1 MTKQKKADLLLV
13 LVTVCW
19 GTSYYLTDIC
29 LAEMP
34 PMCLNAFRFL
44 LSFVTLGIVFH
55 KSLRKLDRK
64 TLKYSCYVG
73 LALAGS
79 YICFVYGISRTSL
92 SNAAFI
98 CALPVL
104 FTPLLDFLVN
114 RTKLSRKLLG
124 CLVLCV
130 CGLGLLTLR
139 DTLMP
144 TSGDVISLGVPIC
157 YAVDLLLTEKAVKSA
172 GVNALNLGVC
182 QLGVVGIITLIRLDI
197 IEKFGTGIMR
207 IKKAYSDIKHQPIFE
222 VKDNSVLTILPTI
235 NMRDSLTKDQ
245 QQIIGCLEN
254 GMVMASSQIS
264 QITGFG
270 KDKTVNLLKKLQK
283 KNYVEKTGVGRGTRY
298 RLV

>member
-1 MTKQKKADLLLV
+1 MTKQKRADLLLL
-13 LVTVCW
+13 LVTVSW

-29 LAEMP
+29 LTQMP
-34 PMCLNAFRFL
+34 PMWLNAFRFL
-44 LSFVTLGIVFH
+44 LSFATLGIVFH

-104 FTPLLDFLVN
+104 FMPLLDFLVN

-144 TSGDVISLGVPIC
+144 ASGDVISLGVPIC

-182 QLGVVGIITLIRLDI
+182 QLGVVGVITLIASLL
-197 IEKFGTGIMR
+197 IEEPQLPTTTTTWF
-207 IKKAYSDIKHQPIFE
+207 
-222 VKDNSVLTILPTI
+222 SVLFLTFVCTGAALVIQSVQQKYTTASHVGLIFTLEPVFASIVAFFFAHEVLPGRCYIGMTL
-235 NMRDSLTKDQ
+235 MLASL
-245 QQIIGCLEN
+245 
-254 GMVMASSQIS
+254 
-264 QITGFG
+264 
-270 KDKTVNLLKKLQK
+270 LLMEVDLPLWHKSR
-283 KNYVEKTGVGRGTRY
+283 KNRVIM
-298 RLV
+298 